1 MGTRNCYPG
10 IEKYAVNLIQVKAC
24 QLIDHP
30 GFCRA
35 DREDIEQELM
45 LDLLTRLP
53 KYDPGIAE
61 RTTFISRIVNRR
73 VASII
78 AARKAGNRDW
88 RMNSFS
94 LNSNDPACEEPTE
107 RQERISEGEY
117 LMRVGLISRP
127 PEDQRDLVMDMAR
140 AFEFLP
146 ENFRD
151 LCERLKTQTVS
162 EIALELGIPRSTIYE
177 AIQKVRDI
185 FEAAGL
191 KNYL

>member
-1 MGTRNCYPG
+1 
-10 IEKYAVNLIQVKAC
+10 
-24 QLIDHP
+24 
-30 GFCRA
+30 
-35 DREDIEQELM
+35 M

-61 RTTFISRIVNRR
+61 RSTFISRIVNCR

-88 RMNSFS
+88 RMNAFS
-94 LNSNDPACEEPTE
+94 LNANDPACEEPTE

-117 LMRVGLISRP
+117 LMRVGLINRP

-140 AFEFLP
+140 AFELLP

-162 EIALELGIPRSTIYE
+162 EIALDLGIPRSTIYE
-177 AIQKVRDI
+177 AIQKLREI